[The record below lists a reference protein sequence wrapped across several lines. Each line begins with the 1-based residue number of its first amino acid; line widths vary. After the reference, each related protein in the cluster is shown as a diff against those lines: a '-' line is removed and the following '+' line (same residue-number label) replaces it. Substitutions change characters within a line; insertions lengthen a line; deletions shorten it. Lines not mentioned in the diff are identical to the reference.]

1 MRPRISQKEAAYLCE
16 VLTATKEQLQQRYL
30 DLKELERC
38 MDQII
43 FDLKHR
49 VQAFCIGTNDNPHYY
64 LGKRIATEYRII
76 GDREALNIF
85 HIYKEL
91 KEEHPHIQAEAFNI
105 YLRIRTHEK
114 LLAKY
119 QAIANGEPHDGRYK
133 HLSTAHAYFP

>member
-1 MRPRISQKEAAYLCE
+1 MRPRISRAEASYLCE
-16 VLTATKEQLQQRYL
+16 VLTAQREQLHQRYL

-38 MDQII
+38 MDRII

-49 VQAFCIGTNDNPHYY
+49 VQAICIGTNDNPHYY
-64 LGKRIATEYRII
+64 LGKRIATDYRIV

-91 KEEHPHIQAEAFNI
+91 KAEHPRIQAEAFNV
-105 YLRIRTHEK
+105 YLRVQTHEK

-119 QAIANGEPHDGRYK
+119 GAIASGVSKRGTYK
-133 HLSTAHAYFP
+133 HLSLAHTHFP